1 MKSLT
6 KKSYILIVLA
16 TLSAIFSS
24 SYVWGEYWITTY
36 EDGDFIEVTGI
47 YTVQYFD
54 ENNNLVEEERPIP
67 EEWINMAWT
76 PKYLESRF
84 VRTTSDFW
92 LKSYGDVTETIKQI
106 SEFSMFLGI
115 FLGVFPVVF
124 SIQKTSPN
132 VVKFWNSFVEKT
144 RFMYS

>member
-1 MKSLT
+1 M
-6 KKSYILIVLA
+6 IVLA

-132 VVKFWNSFVEKT
+132 VVKFWNSFVERP